1 MSANRVRAA
10 SATVIYAPNI
20 LVRIS
25 TIVQTGGCVFIFP
38 STHIIYH
45 SQVNEREYDIKS
57 TEAEIVEMAEL
68 LSQVNVRALRDRATV
83 LRKVD
88 CTVPALSYDHKS
100 RFSVM
105 GGMNYHIPVYFVDGV
120 TWLCR
125 IRRHNITT
133 TPVAHQ
139 NRLILS
145 EAATYQFLS
154 SRTLVPVPK
163 VHDYSIYSPSNPI
176 GVGYIL
182 MDKLAGKPLS
192 DCDLTDADRERVLSQ
207 LANVF
212 AALKQHPFNEIG
224 CLLDPDNL
232 FVGPVLEESTIDA
245 DENGNLLLLG
255 PFKSALDYR
264 TASIK
269 HQIELILQGESYT
282 SNAIDAY
289 LVHRFILDYVL
300 ESVTRNERGPFF
312 LKHMDDK
319 GDHILVDDEFRIVGI
334 IDWEWAQITTQSEA
348 FAAPLYLLDVGL
360 YYTGSNELSREEAEF
375 ASVLKRRNET
385 GFAEHVYRGR
395 VAHRLAHCV
404 GGDTGDIEDLPN
416 HFMGLLC
423 AVHPCGNE
431 QKTWEQ
437 WRESAVM
444 TYEKDE
450 DLQQLIQR
458 CSK

>member
-1 MSANRVRAA
+1 VSADRVLVAY
-10 SATVIYAPNI
+10 ATIIYAPNI
-20 LVRIS
+20 FVRIF
-25 TIVQTGGCVFIFP
+25 TIVQTGGCVFVLL
-38 STHIIYH
+38 SRHVLYH
-45 SQVNEREYDIKS
+45 PQVNEREYVIKS
-57 TEAEIVEMAEL
+57 TEAEIAEMTAL
-68 LSQVNVRALRDRATV
+68 LSQVNVCALRDRAAA

-88 CTVPALSYDHKS
+88 CTVLALSYDHQS

-105 GGMNYHIPVYFVDGV
+105 GGMNYHIPIHFVDGV

-145 EAATYQFLS
+145 EVATYQFLS
-154 SRTLVPVPK
+154 SRTQIPIPK

-192 DCDLTDADRERVLSQ
+192 DCDLTDADRECVLSQ
-207 LANVF
+207 LADVF

-232 FVGPVLEESTIDA
+232 SVGPVLDESTIDA

-255 PFKSALDYR
+255 PFKSALEYR

-269 HQIELILQGESYT
+269 HQIELILRGESY
-282 SNAIDAY
+282 SDNAIDAY
-289 LVHRFILDYVL
+289 LVHRFVLDYII
-300 ESVTRNERGPFF
+300 ESVTRNEQGPFF

-348 FAAPLYLLDVGL
+348 FAAPLYFLDVGL
-360 YYTGSNELSREEAEF
+360 YYSGSNELSRKEVEF
-375 ASVLKRRNET
+375 ASNLKRRNEA
-385 GFAEHVYRGR
+385 GLADLVYGGR

-416 HFMGLLC
+416 HFMGLLR
-423 AVHPCGNE
+423 AVLPRNNE
-431 QKTWEQ
+431 RETWAH
-437 WRESAVM
+437 WRGGAMM

-450 DLQQLIQR
+450 DLQNLIQKG
-458 CSK
+458 SK

>member
-1 MSANRVRAA
+1 MSADRVLAA

-25 TIVQTGGCVFIFP
+25 TIVQTGGFVFIFP
-38 STHIIYH
+38 STPILCH

-57 TEAEIVEMAEL
+57 AEAEIDEMAEL
-68 LSQVNVRALRDRATV
+68 SSQVNVRALRDRATV

-145 EAATYQFLS
+145 EAATYRFLS
-154 SRTLVPVPK
+154 SRTQIPVPK

-192 DCDLTDADRERVLSQ
+192 DCDLTDTDRERVLSQ
-207 LANVF
+207 LAGVF
-212 AALKQHPFNEIG
+212 ATLKQHPFNEIG

-232 FVGPVLEESTIDA
+232 SVGPVLDESIIDA

-269 HQIELILQGESYT
+269 HQIELILRGESYI
-282 SNAIDAY
+282 NNPIDAY

-300 ESVTRNERGPFF
+300 EIGRASCRER
-312 LKHMDDK
+312 
-319 GDHILVDDEFRIVGI
+319 VC
-334 IDWEWAQITTQSEA
+334 
-348 FAAPLYLLDVGL
+348 Y
-360 YYTGSNELSREEAEF
+360 
-375 ASVLKRRNET
+375 
-385 GFAEHVYRGR
+385 
-395 VAHRLAHCV
+395 
-404 GGDTGDIEDLPN
+404 
-416 HFMGLLC
+416 
-423 AVHPCGNE
+423 AV
-431 QKTWEQ
+431 
-437 WRESAVM
+437 
-444 TYEKDE
+444 
-450 DLQQLIQR
+450 
-458 CSK
+458 